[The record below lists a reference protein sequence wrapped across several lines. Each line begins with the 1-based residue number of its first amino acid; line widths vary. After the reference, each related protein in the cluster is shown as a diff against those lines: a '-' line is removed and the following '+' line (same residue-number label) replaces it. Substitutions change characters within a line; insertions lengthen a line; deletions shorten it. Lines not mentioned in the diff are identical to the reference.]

1 MKSSPT
7 EDRFRSVPPESSDQ
21 SSIVRALRRFFERR
35 ITSLSGDTLPAP
47 YENVSAAHLA
57 QFLVERTLARVALE
71 GAVLSASTR
80 DGDTSESGA
89 DRALRLKVTA
99 LTVLRSLDL

>member
-1 MKSSPT
+1 MPSSPT
-7 EDRFRSVPPESSDQ
+7 EDRFRSVPSDSSDQ

-35 ITSLSGDTLPAP
+35 IASLSGDTLPAP

-57 QFLVERTLARVALE
+57 QFLVEQTLARAALE
-71 GAVLSASTR
+71 GAVLSASTA
-80 DGDTSESGA
+80 DAPESRA
-89 DRALRLKVTA
+89 NRALRLKIAA